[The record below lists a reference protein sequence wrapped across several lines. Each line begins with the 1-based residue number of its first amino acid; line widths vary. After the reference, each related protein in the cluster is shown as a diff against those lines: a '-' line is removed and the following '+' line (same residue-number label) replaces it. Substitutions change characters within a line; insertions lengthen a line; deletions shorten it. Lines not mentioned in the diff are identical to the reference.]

1 MRLTVLSVIVRVRH
15 GNDDDMRSAEV
26 AVAFDPIRTADQ
38 ARSAGRAI
46 GEVISDNL
54 ARRLQHGEDLAA

>member
-15 GNDDDMRSAEV
+15 GNDDNFRSAEI
-26 AVAFDPIRTADQ
+26 AVSFDPIRTADQ
-38 ARSAGRAI
+38 ALAAGRAI

-54 ARRLQHGEDLAA
+54 ERRLRHGEDLAA

>member
-15 GNDDDMRSAEV
+15 GSGDDMRSAEV
-26 AVAFDPIRTADQ
+26 AVSFDPIRSADQ
-38 ARSAGRAI
+38 CRAAGRAI

-54 ARRLQHGEDLAA
+54 ERRLRHGEDLAA

>member
-15 GNDDDMRSAEV
+15 GADDMRSAEV
-26 AVAFDPIRTADQ
+26 AVSFDPIRTADQ

-54 ARRLQHGEDLAA
+54 ERRIQHGEDLAA